1 MVAPGGELARA
12 GAVMSVN
19 ELLSH
24 YEKAAAFDA
33 YILEQDNPALREYLS
48 ELRGAWEHRA
58 ILRILRVQAG
68 IPVCCG
74 DGHCIT
80 PPSVRCANGE
90 HDTCPE
96 HVDSCY
102 L

>member
-1 MVAPGGELARA
+1 
-12 GAVMSVN
+12 MSVN
-19 ELLSH
+19 ELLS
-24 YEKAAAFDA
+24 YYASAAAFDA
-33 YILEQDNPALREYLS
+33 YILEQDNPALREYVS

-80 PPSVRCANGE
+80 QPSVRCMGGVHE
-90 HDTCPE
+90 TCPE
-96 HVDSCY
+96 HAESCY
-102 L
+102 LCHL